1 MSTKVLICDDSSVAR
16 KQLSKLLPT
25 DWTVTILFA
34 EHGAQAL
41 EILETEDVSL
51 MFLDLNMPVLDGY
64 QTLEKMQQMQLETKV
79 IVVSGDVQAQALE
92 RVKSLGAIDFL
103 KKPATKDIIRE
114 ALLSHG
120 LMGEEESD
128 DESHLT
134 MQDEG
139 IQFSLNDCLQ
149 EVSNVAMGRAASVL
163 ADMLGVFV
171 KLPVPNVNMLEVSE
185 LQMALGYN
193 GESNRYSAVSQG
205 FVATGIALE
214 ALLVFSDSSFPDMAK
229 LLGYQEKLNK
239 NSEVELLM
247 DVSSALVGPFILALA
262 RQLNIDFS
270 DSHPVVLGQHVKN
283 DHLINAKKAAW
294 KKTLA
299 VEITYEV
306 ENYQVSCDLIL
317 LFTEDSVET
326 LENLLSYL
334 TEDE

>member
-1 MSTKVLICDDSSVAR
+1 MSAKVLICDDSSVAR
-16 KQLSKLLPT
+16 KQLSKLLPA

-34 EHGAQAL
+34 EHGEQAL
-41 EILETEDVSL
+41 EILGSEDISL

-64 QTLEKMQQMQLETKV
+64 QTLERMQQAQMATKV

-103 KKPATKDIIRE
+103 KKPATKDIIRA
-114 ALLSHG
+114 ALEQHG
-120 LMGEEESD
+120 FMGDESND
-128 DESHLT
+128 DSHLT
-134 MQDEG
+134 MEDEG
-139 IQFSLNDCLQ
+139 IEFSLNDCLQ

-294 KKTLA
+294 KQTLA

-317 LFTEDSVET
+317 LFTEDSVAT

-334 TEDE
+334 SEDE

>member
-1 MSTKVLICDDSSVAR
+1 MSAKVLICDDSSVAR
-16 KQLSKLLPT
+16 KQLSKLLPA

-34 EHGAQAL
+34 EHGEQAL
-41 EILETEDVSL
+41 DILESEDISL

-64 QTLEKMQQMQLETKV
+64 QTLERMQQAQMTTKV

-92 RVKSLGAIDFL
+92 RVQSLGAIDFL
-103 KKPATKDIIRE
+103 KKPATKDIIRA
-114 ALLSHG
+114 ALEQHG
-120 LMGEEESD
+120 FMG
-128 DESHLT
+128 DESNDDPHLT
-134 MQDEG
+134 MEDEG
-139 IQFSLNDCLQ
+139 IDFSLNDCLQ

-229 LLGYQEKLNK
+229 LLGYQEELDK

-294 KKTLA
+294 KQTLA

-317 LFTEDSVET
+317 LFTEDSVAT

-334 TEDE
+334 SEDE

>member
-1 MSTKVLICDDSSVAR
+1 MSAKVLICDDSSVAR
-16 KQLSKLLPT
+16 KQLSKLLPA

-34 EHGAQAL
+34 EHGEQAL
-41 EILETEDVSL
+41 DILESEDISL

-64 QTLEKMQQMQLETKV
+64 QTLERMQQAQMTTKV

-92 RVKSLGAIDFL
+92 RVQSLGAIDFL
-103 KKPATKDIIRE
+103 KKPATKDIIRA
-114 ALLSHG
+114 ALEQHG
-120 LMGEEESD
+120 LMG
-128 DESHLT
+128 DESNDDPHLI
-134 MQDEG
+134 MEDEG
-139 IQFSLNDCLQ
+139 IDFSLNDCLQ

-229 LLGYQEKLNK
+229 LLGYQEELDK

-294 KKTLA
+294 KQTLA

-317 LFTEDSVET
+317 LFTEDSVAT

-334 TEDE
+334 SEDE

>member
-1 MSTKVLICDDSSVAR
+1 MSIKVLICDDSSVAR
-16 KQLSKLLPT
+16 KQLSKLLPA
-25 DWTVTILFA
+25 DWTVTVLFA

-41 EILETEDVSL
+41 EVLEAEDVSL

-64 QTLEKMQQMQLETKV
+64 QTLERMKASGIDTKV

-103 KKPATKDIIRE
+103 KKPTTKDTLKSTLE
-114 ALLSHG
+114 SHG
-120 LMGEEESD
+120 FLSD
-128 DESHLT
+128 DGSAKESLALA
-134 MQDEG
+134 DEG
-139 IQFSLNDCLQ
+139 IEFSLNDCLQ

-163 ADMLGVFV
+163 ADMLGVFI

-193 GESNRYSAVSQG
+193 GASNRYSAVSQG

-229 LLGYQEKLNK
+229 LLGYEDELDKS
-239 NSEVELLM
+239 SEVELLM

-294 KKTLA
+294 KQTLA

-317 LFTEDSVET
+317 LFTEDSVAT

-334 TEDE
+334 SEDE

>member
-16 KQLSKLLPT
+16 KQLSKLLPA

-34 EHGAQAL
+34 EHGEQAL
-41 EILETEDVSL
+41 DILESEDISL

-64 QTLEKMQQMQLETKV
+64 QTLERMQQAQMTTKV

-103 KKPATKDIIRE
+103 KKPATKDIIRA
-114 ALLSHG
+114 ALEQHG
-120 LMGEEESD
+120 FMG
-128 DESHLT
+128 DESNDDPHLT
-134 MQDEG
+134 MEDEG
-139 IQFSLNDCLQ
+139 IDFSLNDCLQ

-229 LLGYQEKLNK
+229 LLGYQEELDK

-294 KKTLA
+294 KQTLA

-317 LFTEDSVET
+317 LFTEDSVAT

-334 TEDE
+334 SEDE

>member
-1 MSTKVLICDDSSVAR
+1 MSAKVLICDDSSVAR
-16 KQLSKLLPT
+16 KQLSKLLPA

-34 EHGAQAL
+34 EHGEQAL
-41 EILETEDVSL
+41 EILESEDISL

-64 QTLEKMQQMQLETKV
+64 QTLERMQQAQMATKV

-103 KKPATKDIIRE
+103 KKPATKDIIRA
-114 ALLSHG
+114 ALEQHG
-120 LMGEEESD
+120 FMGDESN

-134 MQDEG
+134 MEDEG
-139 IQFSLNDCLQ
+139 IVFSLNDCLQ

-294 KKTLA
+294 KQTLA

-317 LFTEDSVET
+317 LFTEDSVAT

-334 TEDE
+334 SEDE

>member
-1 MSTKVLICDDSSVAR
+1 MSAKVLICDDSSVAR
-16 KQLSKLLPT
+16 KQLSKLLPA

-34 EHGAQAL
+34 EHGEQAL
-41 EILETEDVSL
+41 EILGSEDISL

-64 QTLEKMQQMQLETKV
+64 QTLERMQQAQMATKV

-103 KKPATKDIIRE
+103 KKPATKDIIRA
-114 ALLSHG
+114 ALEQHG
-120 LMGEEESD
+120 FMGDESN

-134 MQDEG
+134 MEDEG
-139 IQFSLNDCLQ
+139 IEFSLNDCLQ

-294 KKTLA
+294 KQTLA

-317 LFTEDSVET
+317 LFTEDSVAA

-334 TEDE
+334 SEDE

>member
-1 MSTKVLICDDSSVAR
+1 
-16 KQLSKLLPT
+16 
-25 DWTVTILFA
+25 LFA
-34 EHGAQAL
+34 EHGEQAL
-41 EILETEDVSL
+41 EILESEDISL

-64 QTLEKMQQMQLETKV
+64 HTLERMQQAQMTTKV

-103 KKPATKDIIRE
+103 KKPATKDIIRA
-114 ALLSHG
+114 ALEQHG
-120 LMGEEESD
+120 FMGDESN

-134 MQDEG
+134 MEDEG
-139 IQFSLNDCLQ
+139 IEFSLNDCLQ

-205 FVATGIALE
+205 FVAPGIALE
-214 ALLVFSDSSFPDMAK
+214 ALWVFSDSSFPDMAK

-294 KKTLA
+294 KQTLA

-317 LFTEDSVET
+317 LFTEDSVAA

-334 TEDE
+334 SEDE

>member
-1 MSTKVLICDDSSVAR
+1 MSAKVLICDDSSVAR
-16 KQLSKLLPT
+16 KQLSKLLPA

-34 EHGAQAL
+34 EHGEQAL
-41 EILETEDVSL
+41 EILESEDISL

-64 QTLEKMQQMQLETKV
+64 QTLERMQQAQMATKV

-103 KKPATKDIIRE
+103 KKPATKDIIRA
-114 ALLSHG
+114 ALEQHG
-120 LMGEEESD
+120 FMGDESND
-128 DESHLT
+128 DSHLT
-134 MQDEG
+134 MEDEG
-139 IQFSLNDCLQ
+139 IEFSLNDCLQ

-294 KKTLA
+294 KQTLA

-317 LFTEDSVET
+317 LFTEDSVAT

-334 TEDE
+334 SEDE

>member
-1 MSTKVLICDDSSVAR
+1 MSAKVLICDDSSVAR
-16 KQLSKLLPT
+16 KQLSKLLPA

-34 EHGAQAL
+34 EHGEQAL
-41 EILETEDVSL
+41 EILGSEDISL

-64 QTLEKMQQMQLETKV
+64 QTLERMQQAQMATKV

-103 KKPATKDIIRE
+103 KKPATKDIIRA
-114 ALLSHG
+114 ALEQHG
-120 LMGEEESD
+120 FMGDESN

-134 MQDEG
+134 MEDEG
-139 IQFSLNDCLQ
+139 IEFSLNDCLQ

-294 KKTLA
+294 KQTLA

-317 LFTEDSVET
+317 LFTEDSVAT

-334 TEDE
+334 SEDE

>member
-16 KQLSKLLPT
+16 KQLSKLLPA
-25 DWTVTILFA
+25 DWTVTVLFA

-41 EILETEDVSL
+41 EILEAEDVSL

-64 QTLEKMQQMQLETKV
+64 HTLERMKASGIDTKV

-103 KKPATKDIIRE
+103 KKPATKDIIKTTLE
-114 ALLSHG
+114 GHGFLSEDDSAKESLALA
-120 LMGEEESD
+120 
-128 DESHLT
+128 
-134 MQDEG
+134 DEG
-139 IQFSLNDCLQ
+139 IEFSLNDCLQ

-163 ADMLGVFV
+163 ADMLGVFI

-229 LLGYQEKLNK
+229 LLGYEDELDKS
-239 NSEVELLM
+239 SEVELLM

-294 KKTLA
+294 KQTLA

-317 LFTEDSVET
+317 LFTEDSVAT

-334 TEDE
+334 SEDE